1 MSAVS
6 ARGVCGRKAR
16 VDARPDRV
24 PYGADAMKHPLLQPS
39 PGQPLRILAI
49 GAHSDDIEIGAGAT
63 LLRLV
68 ESGVELEVC
77 WAVLTADEDRETEA
91 RSSAAELL
99 GPALTEI
106 VVGRLRESYLPYVA
120 TEAKDFI
127 HSLRD
132 RIEPDLIFTHCQH
145 DLHQDHRIVAELV
158 SNAFRDHLILGFEI
172 PKYDGD
178 LGSPN
183 VFFEVSEEHV
193 QHKVALLHKHFPS
206 QATKFWFDER
216 LFVGLARIRG
226 VESRSSSGLAEGFYC
241 RKVVF

>member
-1 MSAVS
+1 
-6 ARGVCGRKAR
+6 
-16 VDARPDRV
+16 
-24 PYGADAMKHPLLQPS
+24 MKHPLLEPS
-39 PGQPLRILAI
+39 PGQPLRVLAI

-68 ESGVELEVC
+68 ESGVNLEVC
-77 WAVLTADEDRETEA
+77 WAVLTSDDGREAEA

-99 GPALTEI
+99 GAALTD
-106 VVGRLRESYLPYVA
+106 VVFGRLRESYLPYVA
-120 TEAKDFI
+120 TETKDFI
-127 HSLRD
+127 NSLRG
-132 RIEPDLIFTHCQH
+132 RIEPDLIFTHCRH

-158 SNAFRDHLILGFEI
+158 SNAFRDHLILEFEI

-183 VFFEVSEEHV
+183 VFFEVSEQQV
-193 QHKVALLHKHFPS
+193 QQKIALLHKHFPS

-226 VESRSSSGLAEGFYC
+226 VESRSASGLAEGFYC
-241 RKVVF
+241 RKLVF